1 MGFFDRFK
9 KKENNNMPTNQ
20 PEMKPYDIKY
30 SIGSNGTIQID
41 FYDRNADFK
50 QFYDT
55 TRLVIFSQ
63 STLAGQMVQNC
74 AVSWYGSNDCLMMDK
89 ARGTF
94 VNGRAEEYSYV
105 MTQLDLNLLQND
117 PEYCSVVMKQLL
129 NQKRVRTYLEK
140 GLQEALREKEI
151 EQEEQIELSEEK
163 LTELNNIFNK
173 IEIGSKV
180 KIKFYKNNKYIEIKG
195 TITNIDYIK
204 KKIQIEKIQNINI
217 SDIVSISI

>member
-20 PEMKPYDIKY
+20 PQTDRKPYDISY
-30 SIGSNGTIQID
+30 SSGSNGTLQID

-140 GLQEALREKEI
+140 GLQEAPDIPCGEYIGGVMRKDEGYRKFFSAPVGQASHYSSRMKSIRENHRASLEASKQREI
-151 EQEEQIELSEEK
+151 AAKQAQIAKLQSE
-163 LTELNNIFNK
+163 
-173 IEIGSKV
+173 
-180 KIKFYKNNKYIEIKG
+180 
-195 TITNIDYIK
+195 ID
-204 KKIQIEKIQNINI
+204 NMR
-217 SDIVSISI
+217 

>member
-9 KKENNNMPTNQ
+9 KKENKIPVYQ
-20 PEMKPYDIKY
+20 PQMERQPYDIKY
-30 SIGSNGTIQID
+30 SRNDNGAIQID
-41 FYDRNADFK
+41 FYDINADFK

-55 TRLVIFSQ
+55 TRLVILSQ
-63 STLAGQMVQNC
+63 SILAGQTVQNC
-74 AVSWYGSNDCLMMDK
+74 AVSWYGSNDCLMIDE

-140 GLQEALREKEI
+140 GLQEAPDIPCGEYIGGVMRKDEGYRKFFSAPVGQASHYSSRMKSIRENHRASLEASRQREI
-151 EQEEQIELSEEK
+151 AAKQAQIAKLQSE
-163 LTELNNIFNK
+163 
-173 IEIGSKV
+173 
-180 KIKFYKNNKYIEIKG
+180 
-195 TITNIDYIK
+195 ID
-204 KKIQIEKIQNINI
+204 NMR
-217 SDIVSISI
+217 

>member
-50 QFYDT
+50 QFYDI

-74 AVSWYGSNDCLMMDK
+74 AVSWYGINDCLMIDK
-89 ARGTF
+89 ERGTF

-140 GLQEALREKEI
+140 GLQEAPDIPCGEYIGGVMRKDEGYRKFFSAPVGQASHYSSRMKSIRENHRASLEASKQREI
-151 EQEEQIELSEEK
+151 AAKQAQIAKLQSE
-163 LTELNNIFNK
+163 
-173 IEIGSKV
+173 
-180 KIKFYKNNKYIEIKG
+180 
-195 TITNIDYIK
+195 ID
-204 KKIQIEKIQNINI
+204 NMR
-217 SDIVSISI
+217 